1 MLSKK
6 VLFYYWGVSAFV
18 LAMVFSAGCTKNE
31 TQQAEEVEEK
41 GRIEQ
46 MTDQAADEAVQK
58 IRTPINK
65 ARTTRDYGD
74 DRLESMDKAIQQQ

>member
-1 MLSKK
+1 MLSNK
-6 VLFYYWGVSAFV
+6 VLFYYLGMSALV
-18 LAMVFSAGCTKNE
+18 LALVFQAGCAKNE
-31 TQQAEEVEEK
+31 EQQAEEVQEK

-46 MTDQAADEAVQK
+46 MTDQAADEAVKK